1 MSKVSFDPFKVRKN
15 EKAFGYIDVVDNP
28 SARYNMP
35 VGVVN
40 GAKDG
45 PTIVVTGGLYPTE
58 YYGIE
63 SASRLYQ
70 EIDPAKLSGRFIA
83 IPVINMYGLQFRG
96 PMKLISTGRNP
107 IDMLNINNSFPGDEN
122 GKPSQ
127 VNAKRVYDILSKS
140 DYHIDFRG
148 GDLPE
153 SHLQHTIY
161 DRIGSNID
169 DVAETMAKAA
179 GYTYVLPGTP
189 EIGHTSPSTMI
200 YEAMN
205 AGCASIITEAGLG
218 YREQP
223 LEKYIQA
230 HIDATYNIMKEFG
243 MLEGS
248 PEKPEKQLYLDM
260 EWVRVASPA
269 SGIFVAIADHGD
281 ILKEGEVIGLIKD
294 LDGSVRGE
302 VKSPIDGI
310 VQTMLPRRIVHVN
323 DSLYTLLR
331 IADETGWV

>member
-1 MSKVSFDPFKVRKN
+1 MLKKSFDPFKIVKN
-15 EKAFGYIDVVDNP
+15 SKDFGYVTVVENVAA
-28 SARYNMP
+28 SYNMP

-40 GAKDG
+40 GAKEG
-45 PTIVVTGGLYPTE
+45 PTLVVTGGLYPTE

-107 IDMLNINNSFPGDEN
+107 VDMLNINNSFPGDEN

-127 VNAKRVYDILSKS
+127 VNAKRVYDILKKS

-161 DRIGSNID
+161 DMIGTD
-169 DVAETMAKAA
+169 LDKVAETMAKVA
-179 GYTYVLPGTP
+179 GFKYVLPGTP
-189 EIGHTSPSTMI
+189 EIGHTSPTTMI
-200 YEAMN
+200 YEAMK
-205 AGCASIITEAGLG
+205 AGCASIITEAGIG
-218 YREQP
+218 FREQP
-223 LEKYIQA
+223 LEMYIQA
-230 HIDATYNIMKEFG
+230 HIDATYNIMKHFD
-243 MLEGS
+243 MLEGK
-248 PEKPEKQLYLDM
+248 PVKPESQHYLDM
-260 EWVRVASPA
+260 EWVRVVSP
-269 SGIFVAIADHGD
+269 GPGVWIAAADYGD
-281 ILKEGEVIGLIKD
+281 ILKKGQVLGVIKD
-294 LDGSVRGE
+294 LDGTVLHE

-310 VQTMLPRRIVHVN
+310 VHTMLPRRIVHVN
-323 DSLYTLLR
+323 DGLYTLLR
-331 IADETGWV
+331 IGKETGYV

>member
-1 MSKVSFDPFKVRKN
+1 MSRESFDPFNVGKN
-15 EKAFGYIDVVDNP
+15 EKTFGYVDIVDNV

-45 PTIVVTGGLYPTE
+45 PTIVVTAGLYPTE

-70 EIDPAKLSGRFIA
+70 EIDPVKLSGRFIA
-83 IPVINMYGLQFRG
+83 IPVINMYGLQFSG

-107 IDMLNINNSFPGDEN
+107 IDMLNINNSFPGDED

-127 VNAKRVYDILSKS
+127 INAKRVFDILSKA

-161 DRIGSNID
+161 DIID
-169 DVAETMAKAA
+169 SEIDEVAETMAKAA
-179 GYTYVLPGTP
+179 GYKYVLSGTP
-189 EIGHTSPSTMI
+189 EIGHTSPGTMI
-200 YEAMN
+200 YEAMK

-223 LEKYIQA
+223 LEKHIQA
-230 HIDATYNIMKEFG
+230 HIDATYNIMKQFG
-243 MLEGS
+243 MMEGK
-248 PEKPEKQLYLDM
+248 PGKPETQRFLDM
-260 EWVRVASPA
+260 DWVRVASP
-269 SGIFVAIADHGD
+269 GPGVFIALADQGD
-281 ILKEGEVIGLIKD
+281 ILKEGQGIGLIKG
-294 LDGSVRGE
+294 LDGSVLHE

-310 VQTMLPRRIVHVN
+310 VHTMLPKRIVHVN
-323 DSLYTLLR
+323 DGLYTLLR
-331 IADETGWV
+331 INQTTGWV

>member
-1 MSKVSFDPFKVRKN
+1 MTNVNFDPYKIEKKQ
-15 EKAFGYIDVVDNP
+15 KAFGFVQVVDNVAA
-28 SARYNMP
+28 SYKMP
-35 VGVVN
+35 VAVVN
-40 GAKDG
+40 GIKEG

-70 EIDPAKLSGRFIA
+70 EIDPAKLTGRFIA
-83 IPVINMYGLQFRG
+83 IPCINMYGLQFRG

-107 IDMLNINNSFPGDEN
+107 VDMLNINNSFPGDEN

-127 VNAKRVYDILSKS
+127 VNAKRVYDILSKA

-161 DRIGSNID
+161 DMLGGKLD
-169 DVAETMAKAA
+169 KVAEKMAKAA
-179 GYTYVLPGTP
+179 GYKYVLPGTP
-189 EIGHTSPSTMI
+189 EIGHTSPGTMI

-243 MLEGS
+243 MLEGI
-248 PEKPEKQLYLDM
+248 PEKPETQHYLDM
-260 EWVRVASPA
+260 DWVRVPSPGPGVFIA
-269 SGIFVAIADHGD
+269 YADHGD
-281 ILKEGEVIGLIKD
+281 ILKKDQVIGVIKG
-294 LDGSVRGE
+294 LDGSILHE

-310 VQTMLPRRIVHVN
+310 VHTMYPRRIVHVN
-323 DSLYTLLR
+323 DGLYTLLG